1 MLTSSQ
7 SRAHGC
13 GMRRGDA
20 GFTLIEVLIAVLL
33 LSIGLLGLAGLQ
45 MASLKNNGSAMNR
58 SQATWI
64 AYDVLDRMRANRTA
78 ALNGDYDIALAATAP
93 SGTSRAD
100 IDLKAWKKELSSLP
114 GGDGA
119 VTTSSNTV
127 TVLVRWND
135 SSDQMLNTI
144 GPKSSAPVATCSGF
158 STPSANQQQI
168 CFKTDL

>member
-1 MLTSSQ
+1 MLTSPQ
-7 SRAHGC
+7 NRPHGC
-13 GMRRGDA
+13 GRSRADA

-78 ALNGDYDIALAATAP
+78 ALNGDYDIALGATAP
-93 SGTSRAD
+93 SGSSRTD
-100 IDLKAWKKELSSLP
+100 VDLQAWKNELSSLP

-119 VTTSSNTV
+119 VKTSSNTV
-127 TVLVRWND
+127 TVLVRW
-135 SSDQMLNTI
+135 SDASDKMLNTI
-144 GPKSSAPVATCSGF
+144 GPKGSAPVATCSDF
-158 STPSANQQQI
+158 SSPSANQQQI